1 MSCSRNKPRF
11 LTTSNYNYNITKS
24 NIFAATVGKLG
35 SGESQVINNNRVN
48 LVSRELL
55 EVWLREIPES
65 IVATQ
70 LAWCISAEISTLE
83 VFH

>member
-35 SGESQVINNNRVN
+35 SGESQVIYNNRVITK
-48 LVSRELL
+48 SIGEPRT
-55 EVWLREIPES
+55 PED
-65 IVATQ
+65 VA
-70 LAWCISAEISTLE
+70 
-83 VFH
+83 V